1 MSRKEL
7 GKAQMRDYSAS
18 FADFLYLSLAM
29 TVKKAKAERLALK
42 DTITANFTL
51 WLYDTRSPHT
61 QRGKLSVW
69 QRFMQFV
76 HPALDFD
83 EALYRYLT
91 SSKAE
96 ALSKAKAYKAHL
108 LSKGK
113 GLGTVNT
120 YLANIKSFAKYL
132 YKGDLLDWTLDALDL
147 ERQRTSY
154 SVRLSQKL
162 PIQNEVKLLSLLNG
176 IAQKPKGLPEY
187 RFAVA
192 VQLMAWHGLRASEV
206 VGLSFEHIQ
215 PDGTCT
221 IHGKGY
227 KVRQIQLR
235 PETLSL
241 IQSLKAL
248 YEAEGLEPKPD
259 ALGTP
264 VLITLRK
271 GKGQRISYDTL
282 ARIAKALLK
291 AHGVER
297 KGIACHSLR
306 HTFATIAIQHA
317 PLLAVSQYLGH
328 ANIATTQI
336 YLHTLQK
343 LNVAAAL
350 PIGKRS
356 PKPATCKARTNRQ
369 SP

>member
-1 MSRKEL
+1 M
-7 GKAQMRDYSAS
+7 A
-18 FADFLYLSLAM
+18 
-29 TVKKAKAERLALK
+29 VKKAKKELLALK

-61 QRGKLSVW
+61 QNGKKQNW
-69 QRFMQFV
+69 IRFMRFAY
-76 HPALDFD
+76 PAHDFD
-83 EALYRYLT
+83 EALYKYLT

-96 ALSKAKAYKAHL
+96 ALSKAKAYKAYL

-120 YLANIKSFAKYL
+120 YLSCLKSFVKYL
-132 YKGDLLDWTLDALDL
+132 HKSGLLDWTLDALDL
-147 ERQRTSY
+147 ERQRTAY

-162 PIQNEVKLLSLLNG
+162 PIQDEAKLLSLLNG
-176 IAQKPKGLPEY
+176 IAKKPKGLPEY
-187 RFAVA
+187 RFTIAA
-192 VQLMAWHGLRASEV
+192 QLMLWHGLRAGEV

-221 IHGKGY
+221 IHGKGN

-235 PETLSL
+235 SETLNL

-248 YEAEGLEPKPD
+248 YEAKGILPKPD
-259 ALGTP
+259 NLGTP
-264 VLITLRK
+264 VLVSFSK

-291 AHGVER
+291 AYGIER

-328 ANIATTQI
+328 TNIATTQT
-336 YLHTLQK
+336 YLHALQK

-350 PIGKRS
+350 PIGELSKS
-356 PKPATCKARTNRQ
+356 PKAKAKRR
-369 SP
+369 PKV

>member
-1 MSRKEL
+1 M
-7 GKAQMRDYSAS
+7 
-18 FADFLYLSLAM
+18 
-29 TVKKAKAERLALK
+29 
-42 DTITANFTL
+42 ANFTL

-61 QRGKLSVW
+61 QNGKKQNW
-69 QRFMQFV
+69 IRFMRFAY
-76 HPALDFD
+76 PELDFD
-83 EALYRYLT
+83 EALYKYFT

-120 YLANIKSFAKYL
+120 YLSCLKSFVKYL
-132 YKGDLLDWTLDALDL
+132 HKGDLLDWTLDALDL

-162 PIQNEVKLLSLLNG
+162 PTQDEKKLLALING
-176 IAQKPKGLPEY
+176 IAKKPKTLREY
-187 RFAVA
+187 RFVVA

-221 IHGKGY
+221 ILGKGN

-235 PETLSL
+235 SETLEL
-241 IQSLKAL
+241 IQNLKAL
-248 YEAEGLEPKPD
+248 YEAEGIEPTPD

-264 VLITLRK
+264 VLISLRK
-271 GKGQRISYDTL
+271 GKGCRIGYHTL
-282 ARIAKALLK
+282 ARLAKNLLK
-291 AHGVER
+291 AYGMQR
-297 KGIACHSLR
+297 KGISCHSLR

-328 ANIATTQI
+328 ANIATTQT
-336 YLHTLQK
+336 YLHALQK

-350 PIGKRS
+350 PIGER
-356 PKPATCKARTNRQ
+356 PPEGEA
-369 SP
+369 

>member
-1 MSRKEL
+1 M
-7 GKAQMRDYSAS
+7 A
-18 FADFLYLSLAM
+18 FAY
-29 TVKKAKAERLALK
+29 
-42 DTITANFTL
+42 
-51 WLYDTRSPHT
+51 
-61 QRGKLSVW
+61 
-69 QRFMQFV
+69 
-76 HPALDFD
+76 PALDFD
-83 EALYRYLT
+83 EALGKYLGC
-91 SSKAE
+91 SKAE

-108 LSKGK
+108 LSAGK
-113 GLGTVNT
+113 SLATVNAC
-120 YLANIKSFAKYL
+120 LSHLKSFVKVL
-132 YKGDLLDWTLDALDL
+132 HKGGMLDWTLDALDL

-162 PIQNEVKLLSLLNG
+162 PIQDEAKLVKLIKS
-176 IAQKPKGLPEY
+176 ITRKPKGLPEY
-187 RFAVA
+187 RTTIAA
-192 VQLMAWHGLRASEV
+192 QLMLWHGLRASEV
-206 VGLSFEHIQ
+206 VGVSFEQIQ

-221 IHGKGY
+221 IHGKGN

-306 HTFATIAIQHA
+306 HTFATIAIRHA
-317 PLLAVSQYLGH
+317 DILSVAAQLGH
-328 ANIATTQI
+328 ANIATTQA
-336 YLHTLQK
+336 YLHTLK
-343 LNVAAAL
+343 TPTVAKAL
-350 PIGKRS
+350 PIGGRERS
-356 PKPATCKARTNRQ
+356 PGRGKGQ
-369 SP
+369 SQS